1 MPPLMSK
8 PSGFAPTTLFYIT
21 VGALMS
27 VWSGIWFYYL
37 RTHSNHDG
45 VANYICLGCLL
56 TGVILLVIGFV
67 VGPMARWAR
76 QAELP
81 PSEVTPPEATY
92 ASRDVTV
99 R

>member
-8 PSGFAPTTLFYIT
+8 PSGFAPMTLFYIT
-21 VGALMS
+21 VGALMT
-27 VWSGIWFYYL
+27 VWSGIWYYYL
-37 RTHSNHDG
+37 RSHSSQDG
-45 VANYICLGCLL
+45 VANYICLGFLL
-56 TGVILLVIGFV
+56 TGVILLAIGFI

-81 PSEVTPPEATY
+81 PTEVTPAT
-92 ASRDVTV
+92 ANRAVGDVPV